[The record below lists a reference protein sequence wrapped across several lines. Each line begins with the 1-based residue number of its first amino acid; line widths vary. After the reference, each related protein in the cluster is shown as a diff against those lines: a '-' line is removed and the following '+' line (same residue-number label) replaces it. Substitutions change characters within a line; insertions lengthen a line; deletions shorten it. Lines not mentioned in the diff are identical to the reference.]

1 MAEIQAFRGLRYTP
15 AAGELNELV
24 CPPYDIISETQ
35 RQRFLEKNPHNIIRL
50 ELPEGGN
57 DRYEIAGRTLKEWLQ
72 QGMLAQDTQDTLYL
86 SEMEFTAY
94 GQRKKVRGLICRV
107 KLEPFEKGVVLPHEE
122 TLSKA
127 KTDRFHLMSQTF
139 CNFSQIYSL
148 YRDEKNEISSLLSSS
163 EGRGLPLMTCTDA
176 EDTVY
181 QVWPVTDKPVIDAVM
196 KAFEDKKLYIAD
208 GHHRYETALK
218 FQEYLRENGQAAQ
231 YLGCDSVMMMLVEMG
246 DPGLVVFPTHRLV
259 RNMDGFDPEKLLE
272 KCQAYFEVRRDIPVG
287 QAEKLL
293 DEQYRQQKKAFVFYA
308 GGSSCSLLILKDS
321 QAVRNLLPEMSQ
333 AYCGLDVSV
342 LHTLILERILGI
354 DKENMARQ
362 INLTYM
368 RDSSEAIQAVCE
380 QKANCAFL
388 LNPTR
393 VEEIQQVALAGEKM
407 PQKSTYFY
415 PKLITGQVM
424 NQL

>member
-24 CPPYDIISETQ
+24 CPPYDIISEAQ

-181 QVWPVTDKPVIDAVM
+181 RVWPVTDKPVIDAVM

-231 YLGCDSVMMMLVEMG
+231 YPGCDSVMMMLVEMG

-287 QAEKLL
+287 QAEELL

-321 QAVRNLLPEMSQ
+321 RAVSNLLPEMSQ